1 MTYDEQLAEIARILK
16 EIHEEF
22 KELETRMAQ
31 REEDN
36 GRLHETNESVY

>member
-22 KELETRMAQ
+22 KELEAKLIK
-31 REEDN
+31 REEQ
-36 GRLHETNESVY
+36 NE

>member
-22 KELETRMAQ
+22 KDLENKLTE
-31 REEDN
+31 REEQN
-36 GRLHETNESVY
+36 GRLHETNEPVY

>member
-22 KELETRMAQ
+22 KELEAKMAE
-31 REEDN
+31 REEQ
-36 GRLHETNESVY
+36 NESVY

>member
-16 EIHEEF
+16 EIHKEF
-22 KELETRMAQ
+22 EELEVKLTK
-31 REEDN
+31 REEQN

>member
-22 KELETRMAQ
+22 KELEAKLTK
-31 REEDN
+31 REEQN
-36 GRLHETNESVY
+36 GRLHETNEPVY